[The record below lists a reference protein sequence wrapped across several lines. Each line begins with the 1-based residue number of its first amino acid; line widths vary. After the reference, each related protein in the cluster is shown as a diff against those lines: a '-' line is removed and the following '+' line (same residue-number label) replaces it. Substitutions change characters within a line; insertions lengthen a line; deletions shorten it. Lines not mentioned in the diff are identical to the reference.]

1 MKILI
6 FAFILVFDF
15 VVLDDYNGI
24 PESAR
29 KYIEAQEKCTE
40 AGNDRDL
47 CFSKTSSLNIPNLQC
62 CILALQTKD
71 ESYTNCSFLGGSIEQ
86 INEQKNSKMIKAILK
101 ELYGFTIY
109 KLNSDGDS
117 TFDPKFSQKYDCQDG
132 KAEIYYGYEE
142 YSSADEET
150 LKSNKHC
157 LRYFYSYS
165 LDYDFKEK
173 FPTNNDCYNADL
185 LPTSEDAGLKCG
197 YGEFNLKYISG
208 NSEVYRTC
216 YFYDSNAIKTKT
228 FDDQSTN
235 AFDIY
240 AWTVSSSEGD
250 SLLSYTVDISDDSG
264 NKLRY
269 DSLTKQVTIPSTS
282 QSSSKGVKDIKSKY
296 LLFLLILI
304 FL

>member
-6 FAFILVFDF
+6 FVFILVLDF
-15 VVLDDYNGI
+15 AILDDYDGI

-29 KYIEAQEKCTE
+29 KYIEAQEKCE
-40 AGNDRDL
+40 GAGNNRDL
-47 CFSKTSSLNIPNLQC
+47 CFSKTSSLNIPNFQC
-62 CILALQTKD
+62 CILDFQSKD
-71 ESYTNCSFLGGSIEQ
+71 ESSINCSLLGGSIEQ
-86 INEQKNSKMIKAILK
+86 INEQKNSKMIKAILR
-101 ELYGFTIY
+101 ELYGFTSFII
-109 KLNSDGDS
+109 SGGDS
-117 TFDPKFSQKYDCQDG
+117 DFGAKHSQKYDCQDG
-132 KAEIYYGYEE
+132 KTEINYGYEE
-142 YSSADEET
+142 YNSSDEEK

-157 LRYFYSYS
+157 LRYFYSYA

-197 YGEFNLKYISG
+197 YGEFNIKYISG
-208 NSEVYRTC
+208 KSEVYRTC

-228 FDDQSTN
+228 FDDQSTI
-235 AFDIY
+235 AFDNY
-240 AWTVSSSEGD
+240 AYAVSSSEED

-269 DSLTKQVTIPSTS
+269 DSLTKEVTIPSTS

-304 FL
+304 LL

>member
-1 MKILI
+1 
-6 FAFILVFDF
+6 
-15 VVLDDYNGI
+15 
-24 PESAR
+24 
-29 KYIEAQEKCTE
+29 
-40 AGNDRDL
+40 
-47 CFSKTSSLNIPNLQC
+47 
-62 CILALQTKD
+62 
-71 ESYTNCSFLGGSIEQ
+71 
-86 INEQKNSKMIKAILK
+86 MIKAILK

-132 KAEIYYGYEE
+132 KTEINYGYEE

-157 LRYFYSYS
+157 LRYFYSYV
-165 LDYDFKEK
+165 LDINFKEK

-208 NSEVYRTC
+208 KSEVLKTC

-228 FDDQSTN
+228 FDDESTS

-240 AWTVSSSEGD
+240 AWNVGSRDGD
-250 SLLSYTVDISDDSG
+250 SLLSYTVEISDENG
-264 NKLRY
+264 NKLKY
-269 DSLTKQVTIPSTS
+269 DSLTKQVTISS
-282 QSSSKGVKDIKSKY
+282 SSSSSSKGLKDYKSKY

-304 FL
+304 LL

>member
-6 FAFILVFDF
+6 FVFILVLDF
-15 VVLDDYNGI
+15 AILDDYDGL

-29 KYIEAQEKCTE
+29 KYIEAQEKCE
-40 AGNDRDL
+40 GAGNNRDL
-47 CFSKTSSLNIPNLQC
+47 CFSKTSSLNIPNFQC
-62 CILALQTKD
+62 CILDFKSKD
-71 ESYTNCSFLGGSIEQ
+71 ESSVSCSLLGGSIEQ
-86 INEQKNSKMIKAILK
+86 INEQKNSKMIKAILR
-101 ELYGFTIY
+101 EIYGFTFFIFSEED
-109 KLNSDGDS
+109 SD
-117 TFDPKFSQKYDCQDG
+117 FDVKHSQKYDCQDG
-132 KAEIYYGYEE
+132 KTEINYGYEE
-142 YSSADEET
+142 YNSADEEK

-165 LDYDFKEK
+165 LDYDYKEK

-197 YGEFNLKYISG
+197 YGEFTLKYISG
-208 NSEVYRTC
+208 KSEVYRTC

-235 AFDIY
+235 AFDNY
-240 AWTVSSSEGD
+240 AWAVSSSEED
-250 SLLSYTVDISDDSG
+250 SLLSYTVEISDDSG

-269 DSLTKQVTIPSTS
+269 DSLTKEVTVPSTS

-296 LLFLLILI
+296 FLFLLILI
-304 FL
+304 LL

>member
-6 FAFILVFDF
+6 FTFILVLDF
-15 VVLDDYNGI
+15 AILDDYDDI
-24 PESAR
+24 PETAR
-29 KYIEAQEKCTE
+29 KYIEAQEICE
-40 AGNDRDL
+40 GAGNNRNL
-47 CFSKTSSLNIPNLQC
+47 CFTKTSSLNIPNFQC
-62 CILALQTKD
+62 CILDFQSKD
-71 ESYTNCSFLGGSIEQ
+71 ESFKNCSLLGGSIEQ
-86 INEQKNSKMIKAILK
+86 INEQKNSKMIKAILR
-101 ELYGFTIY
+101 EIYGFTLFIFQ
-109 KLNSDGDS
+109 SDGD
-117 TFDPKFSQKYDCQDG
+117 TNFDARHSQKYDCQDG
-132 KAEIYYGYEE
+132 KTEINYGYEE
-142 YSSADEET
+142 YNSADEEK

-157 LRYFYSYS
+157 LRYFYSYAI
-165 LDYDFKEK
+165 DYNFKEK

-250 SLLSYTVDISDDSG
+250 SLLSYTVDISDDNG